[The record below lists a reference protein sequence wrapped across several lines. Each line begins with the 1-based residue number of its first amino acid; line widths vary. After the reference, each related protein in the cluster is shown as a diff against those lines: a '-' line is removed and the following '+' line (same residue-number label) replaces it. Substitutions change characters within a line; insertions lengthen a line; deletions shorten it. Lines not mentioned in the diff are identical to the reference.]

1 MRGTRNF
8 RRTAWAAVSIAG
20 TFISLIA
27 LTLTV
32 GCATNSPPLVV
43 AYGRFVSQHD
53 DIELRVARYEVS
65 EIQRGHLPTNVVE
78 VVFWRKTQTREL
90 PREAVLLLSRP
101 LALSPPIWHA
111 VGEDAS
117 RGILPDTSDV
127 RSGIVSLADARIL
140 DSPRKLWLPQT
151 EAEKIIGGYLQA
163 EGIDI
168 SRVRL
173 NLRRGEFGWRASVH
187 VPDPQGR
194 EMIGDES
201 YVGVRDNGDILY
213 WTKGL

>member
-1 MRGTRNF
+1 MKRNVNYKLATLATNF

-20 TFISLIA
+20 TLISLIE

-53 DIELRVARYEVS
+53 DIDLRVARYEVS

-101 LALSPPIWHA
+101 VAPF
-111 VGEDAS
+111 
-117 RGILPDTSDV
+117 TSDLARSWRGRITRHSAGHIGCSV
-127 RSGIVSLADARIL
+127 RNSVAGRRSH
-140 DSPRKLWLPQT
+140 
-151 EAEKIIGGYLQA
+151 IG
-163 EGIDI
+163 
-168 SRVRL
+168 
-173 NLRRGEFGWRASVH
+173 
-187 VPDPQGR
+187 
-194 EMIGDES
+194 
-201 YVGVRDNGDILY
+201 
-213 WTKGL
+213 

>member
-1 MRGTRNF
+1 MPTSKAEMKRNVNCKLTTLATNF

-53 DIELRVARYEVS
+53 DIDLRVARYEVS

-127 RSGIVSLADARIL
+127 RSGD
-140 DSPRKLWLPQT
+140 RKST
-151 EAEKIIGGYLQA
+151 
-163 EGIDI
+163 
-168 SRVRL
+168 RL
-173 NLRRGEFGWRASVH
+173 NSSH
-187 VPDPQGR
+187 V
-194 EMIGDES
+194 
-201 YVGVRDNGDILY
+201 
-213 WTKGL
+213 